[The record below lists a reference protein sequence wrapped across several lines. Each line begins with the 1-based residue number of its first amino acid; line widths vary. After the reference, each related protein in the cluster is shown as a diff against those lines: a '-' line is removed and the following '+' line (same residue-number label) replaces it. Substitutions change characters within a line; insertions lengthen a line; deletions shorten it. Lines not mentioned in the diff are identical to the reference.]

1 MDVSESTFEAA
12 VLDRSHSLPVVVDFW
27 AAWCAPCLQLGP
39 VLERGAS
46 KRSGKLEL
54 VKVDVDAN
62 QALAQ
67 LYGIQGIP
75 AVKAFH
81 KGRVVAEFV
90 GAQPPASVERFL
102 DSLLPSEADLL
113 AQSGDE
119 ESLRAA
125 LKLEP
130 GHADAA
136 VQLARMLH
144 GRGQME
150 EAVDILGNVRGSLAA
165 QGLAARIKLERTAAL
180 DLSQAFA
187 ALDAGNNEQAL
198 DALIEAIAPARS
210 SRDEIRRVVIGIL
223 DELGVDD
230 PLAASSRKRLASALY

>member
-1 MDVSESTFEAA
+1 MDVSESNFQAA
-12 VLDRSHSLPVVVDFW
+12 VLDRSQSLPVVVDFW

-39 VLERGAS
+39 VLEREAS

-62 QALAQ
+62 QALSQA
-67 LYGIQGIP
+67 YGIQGIP

-90 GAQPPASVERFL
+90 GAQPAAAVERFL
-102 DSLLPSEADLL
+102 DALLPSAADLL
-113 AQSGDE
+113 AQNGDE

-125 LKLEP
+125 LRLER
-130 GHADAA
+130 GHVDAA
-136 VQLARMLH
+136 IQLARILH
-144 GRGQME
+144 SRGQLD

-165 QGLAARIKLERTAAL
+165 EGLAARIKLEGTAAL
-180 DLSQAFA
+180 DLSKAFV
-187 ALDAGNNEQAL
+187 ALDAGDKEQAL
-198 DALIEAIAPARS
+198 DVLIGAIAPSRS
-210 SRDEIRRVVIGIL
+210 SRDEIRRVVISIL
-223 DELGVDD
+223 DELGADD

>member
-1 MDVSESTFEAA
+1 MDVSESTFEVA
-12 VLDRSHSLPVVVDFW
+12 VLDRSRSVPVVVDFW

-39 VLERGAS
+39 VLEREAS

-90 GAQPPASVERFL
+90 GAQPPAAVERFL
-102 DSLLPSEADLL
+102 DSLLPSVADLL

-136 VQLARMLH
+136 LQLARMLH

-150 EAVDILGNVRGSLAA
+150 EALDILGNVRGSLAA

-187 ALDAGNNEQAL
+187 SLDAGDNEQAL

-210 SRDEIRRVVIGIL
+210 SRDEIRRVVVGIL

>member
-1 MDVSESTFEAA
+1 MDVSESNFQAA
-12 VLDRSHSLPVVVDFW
+12 VLDRSQSLPVVVDFW

-39 VLERGAS
+39 VLEREAS

-62 QALAQ
+62 QALSQ
-67 LYGIQGIP
+67 VYGIQGIP

-90 GAQPPASVERFL
+90 GAQPAAAVERFL
-102 DSLLPSEADLL
+102 LALLPSEADLL
-113 AQSGDE
+113 AQNGDE
-119 ESLRAA
+119 GSLRAA
-125 LKLEP
+125 LELER

-136 VQLARMLH
+136 IQLARILH
-144 GRGQME
+144 SRGQMD
-150 EAVDILGNVRGSLAA
+150 EAIDILGNVRGSLAA
-165 QGLAARIKLERTAAL
+165 EGLAARIKLERTAAL
-180 DLSQAFA
+180 DLSKAFV
-187 ALDAGNNEQAL
+187 ALDAGDKEQAL
-198 DALIEAIAPARS
+198 DVLIGAIAPSRS
-210 SRDEIRRVVIGIL
+210 SRDEIRRVVVGIL

>member
-12 VLDRSHSLPVVVDFW
+12 VLDRSQSLPVVVDFW

-39 VLERGAS
+39 VLEREAS
-46 KRSGKLEL
+46 KRAGKLDL

-62 QALAQ
+62 QALSQ
-67 LYGIQGIP
+67 FYGIQGIP

-90 GAQPPASVERFL
+90 GAQPPAAVARFL

-136 VQLARMLH
+136 LKLARMLH

-150 EAVDILGNVRGSLAA
+150 EALDILGNVRGNLAA
-165 QGLAARIKLERTAAL
+165 QGLAARITLEQTAAL
-180 DLSQAFA
+180 DLSKAFA
-187 ALDAGNNEQAL
+187 ALDAGDSEQAL
-198 DALIEAIAPARS
+198 DALIEAIAPART

>member
-1 MDVSESTFEAA
+1 VDVSESTFEVA
-12 VLDRSHSLPVVVDFW
+12 VLDRSRSVPVVVDFW

-39 VLERGAS
+39 VLEREAS

-90 GAQPPASVERFL
+90 GAQPPAAVERFL
-102 DSLLPSEADLL
+102 DSLLPSVADLL

-136 VQLARMLH
+136 LQLARMLH

-150 EAVDILGNVRGSLAA
+150 EALDILGNVRGSLAA

-187 ALDAGNNEQAL
+187 SLDAGDNEQAL

-210 SRDEIRRVVIGIL
+210 SRDEIRRVVVGIL

>member
-62 QALAQ
+62 QALSQ
-67 LYGIQGIP
+67 FYGIQGIP

-90 GAQPPASVERFL
+90 GAQPPAAVERFL

-130 GHADAA
+130 GHAEAA
-136 VQLARMLH
+136 LHLARMLH
-144 GRGQME
+144 GRGQMD
-150 EAVDILGNVRGSLAA
+150 EALEVLGNVRGNLAV
-165 QGLAARIKLERTAAL
+165 QGLAARITLEQTAAP
-180 DLSQAFA
+180 DLSTAFA
-187 ALDAGNNEQAL
+187 ALDAGDNELAL

-210 SRDEIRRVVIGIL
+210 SRDQIRRVVIGIL

>member
-12 VLDRSHSLPVVVDFW
+12 VLDRSQSLPVVVDFW

-39 VLERGAS
+39 VLEREAS
-46 KRSGKLEL
+46 KRAGKLDL

-62 QALAQ
+62 QALSQ
-67 LYGIQGIP
+67 FYGIQGIP

-90 GAQPPASVERFL
+90 GAQPPAAVARFL

-136 VQLARMLH
+136 VKLARVLH

-150 EAVDILGNVRGSLAA
+150 EALNILGNVRGNLAA
-165 QGLAARIKLERTAAL
+165 QGLAARITLEQTAAL
-180 DLSQAFA
+180 DLSKAFA
-187 ALDAGNNEQAL
+187 ALDAGDSEQAL
-198 DALIEAIAPARS
+198 DALIEAIAPART

>member
-39 VLERGAS
+39 VLEREAS
-46 KRSGKLEL
+46 KRSGNLEL
-54 VKVDVDAN
+54 VKLDVDAN
-62 QALAQ
+62 PALSRF
-67 LYGIQGIP
+67 YGIQGIP

-90 GAQPPASVERFL
+90 GAQPPTAVARFL

-113 AQSGDE
+113 AQKGDE
-119 ESLRAA
+119 DSLRGA
-125 LKLEP
+125 LELEP

-136 VQLARMLH
+136 LQLARILY

-150 EAVDILGNVRGSLAA
+150 EALDILGNVRGSFAVD
-165 QGLAARIKLERTAAL
+165 GLTARIKLERAAAP
-180 DLSQAFA
+180 DLGRAFA
-187 ALDAGNNEQAL
+187 ALDAGDNEQAL
-198 DALIEAIAPARS
+198 DALIEAIAPTRS

-230 PLAASSRKRLASALY
+230 PLAARSRKRLASALY